1 MNPIFSIDLIPAIIV
16 LVKISIMI
24 FTVIHLFFLLFILK
38 QAHTMKQLLSTFNQ
52 ILIEGLG
59 VTQILIMIIFL
70 IYIIFLPQ

>member
-38 QAHTMKQLLSTFNQ
+38 QVHTMKQLLSTFNQ